1 MAEKKGH
8 DTSFYQFLL
17 FSQTLPRKIDRLVW
31 HITLPCVAK
40 KQHNRTGH
48 INLPTHQPY
57 APVSSSS
64 PWGPG
69 YAGENAGPNDIATPW
84 SFLFLRTL
92 DLFSRRIEQG
102 IFAWKMK
109 VKNIPYNLILI
120 NLLHLLRISD
130 HLFQTINVWKVHWWF
145 FHRMSCHHPVNSIP
159 IPGKT
164 LVRRLEKIEKRWRK
178 MRPYAA
184 YHIKCLNKNIFHFF
198 FAKTVITR
206 IITFLVGNPY

>member
-17 FSQTLPRKIDRLVW
+17 FSQTLPGKIDRLVW
-31 HITLPCVAK
+31 QITLPCVAK
-40 KQHNRTGH
+40 NHTTQQNRTYQ
-48 INLPTHQPY
+48 PTYPPTICTRFIIFPLGPWLRRRKCWTKRHSNSMV
-57 APVSSSS
+57 VSFFEDL
-64 PWGPG
+64 G
-69 YAGENAGPNDIATPW
+69 
-84 SFLFLRTL
+84 SFFAEK
-92 DLFSRRIEQG
+92 SRVEQG

-159 IPGKT
+159 IPGET
-164 LVRRLEKIEKRWRK
+164 LVRRLEKIEKGWRK
-178 MRPYAA
+178 MRPRRA
-184 YHIKCLNKNIFHFF
+184 YHIKNLTNKNVFQHFF
-198 FAKTVITR
+198 TNNLGMA
-206 IITFLVGNPY
+206 PSQ